1 MPSRFWFAFAVPLWL
16 FAQEPQ
22 SAPLLSGVLLERDT
36 QTASGEFSVRA
47 ADNQVFRYRYDA
59 KTYVERDS
67 GSIDVPRLR
76 PGDKVEVLSDRIPG
90 IALRY
95 ALTVHVLPPPEPAR
109 ATGRRRARANSGS
122 DDRWIPT
129 GDVSCSGVVFRVYS
143 GRMSLRTRTGEQTI
157 LLRPDTRY
165 LADGNLVDAS
175 ALKPN
180 MRVFVR
186 AGRSLYDEVEAYQIV
201 WGTILQPR

>member
-1 MPSRFWFAFAVPLWL
+1 MPPRFWIAFAVPLCL

-22 SAPLLSGVLLERDT
+22 SAPLLSGVLLERDS
-36 QTASGEFSVRA
+36 QVASGEFSVRA

-59 KTYVERDS
+59 KTYVERNS
-67 GSIDVPRLR
+67 SPIDVPRLR
-76 PGDKVEVLSDRIPG
+76 PGDKIEVLSDRIPG

-109 ATGRRRARANSGS
+109 VAAGRRARATSGW
-122 DDRWIPT
+122 DDRSIPA
-129 GDVSCSGVVFRVYS
+129 GDVSYSGVVFRVYS
-143 GRMSLRTRTGEQTI
+143 GRLALRTRAGERTI
-157 LLRPDTRY
+157 LLRSDTRY
-165 LADGNLVDAS
+165 LADGNLVEAS